1 MMKICELADCAR
13 IRVWEREKDKMSARA
28 FALYRALPVMPIEYL
43 GIKVSFLR
51 GHTEYK

>member
-1 MMKICELADCAR
+1 MRD
-13 IRVWEREKDKMSARA
+13 REKDKMSARA
-28 FALYRALPVMPIEYL
+28 FALYRELPVMPIEYL